1 MGRLIK
7 ILAWLVAGFITLFTV
22 AAIAVFLFFDPN
34 DFRED
39 IARAVKDS
47 VGRELI
53 IDGDISLDLFPSIA
67 IDVGSTSLGNA
78 PGFGDEP
85 MARFDR
91 ARLRVKLM
99 PLLLRREIEVGTA
112 EVEALVLNL
121 QVNTRGTGN
130 WEGLVP
136 ADEQDS
142 TDEATQAQAAID
154 ISGFE
159 IRRAT
164 IRYRNAASG
173 DSYTLS
179 ETQLSVGRVTGT
191 DTLNV
196 DGLSVEGTLEGVAD
210 IPSKFKF
217 ETDGVE
223 VQMAQQVVSLQPLHL
238 NVFGID
244 IDAQIEPF
252 SYANDV
258 EPSATVHID
267 AFSPKSLMQV
277 FGVDAPQTADIA
289 ALSSISIDARAQFT
303 AASVDLTDLRI
314 TLDDSTLTGTLS
326 VPLSSSG
333 SYRFDLLVD
342 AIELDRYMEPSAAAD
357 SVARDD
363 SAPLEIPVDL
373 IKPLHARG
381 KLRITTATFA
391 GLVFENVE
399 LGLNAADGRMRL
411 NPITADFYG
420 GNYHGDVR
428 IDVSVATPVVSVN
441 EKLDSVDI
449 AGLAKAMFDQDNITG
464 TMNAAFQLTGRGDD
478 TSQMQRNL
486 SGKMSFELK
495 DGTFEGTDVWYELRR
510 ARALIKGSAAPQ
522 AVLPSRT
529 PFNSVSATGVVTGG
543 VMRNND
549 LYVELPFMQLKGT
562 GQVDLVAATV
572 AYDLVARVFDRPEL
586 LQDVS
591 EDELNDFTRAEIPL
605 KVSGSLTSPSIKPDV
620 EKLLRKQVEEEI
632 KEQLKDKLRDLFGK

>member
-47 VGRELI
+47 IGRELI
-53 IDGDISLDLFPSIA
+53 IDGDISLDLFPSIS

-112 EVEALVLNL
+112 EIEALVLNL
-121 QVNTRGTGN
+121 QVNAQGMGN
-130 WEGLVP
+130 WEDLVP

-142 TDEATQAQAAID
+142 THEATQAAID
-154 ISGFE
+154 VSGFE

-164 IRYRNAASG
+164 IRYRDAASG

-179 ETQLSVGRVTGT
+179 ETRLSVGRVTGT

-196 DGLSVEGTLEGVAD
+196 AGLSVEGILEGVAD
-210 IPSKFKF
+210 MPSTFKF

-223 VQMAQQVVSLQPLHL
+223 VQTAQQVVSLQPLHL

-258 EPSATVHID
+258 EPSAAVHID

-277 FGVDAPQTADIA
+277 FGVDAPQTADTA
-289 ALSSISIDARAQFT
+289 ALSSISIDARAQYT
-303 AASVDLTDLRI
+303 AASIDLTDLRI

-363 SAPLEIPVDL
+363 SAPVEIPVDL

-381 KLRITTATFA
+381 KLRVTMATFA

-428 IDVSVATPVVSVN
+428 IDVSAATPVVSVN

-464 TMNAAFQLTGRGDD
+464 TMNAAFKLTGRGDD
-478 TSQMQRNL
+478 TLQMQRNL

-510 ARALIKGSAAPQ
+510 ARALIKGLDVPQ
-522 AVLPSRT
+522 ATLPPRT

-562 GQVDLVAATV
+562 GQVDLVTATV

-586 LQDVS
+586 LQDVT

-605 KVSGSLTSPSIKPDV
+605 KVSGSLTSPSIRPDV